1 MEKIALL
8 TLELAVVFVLIPLL
22 LYYRLIPNA
31 PIPFLIVLALAA
43 WFILR
48 ADPAF
53 DRSHLTNT
61 AALRRHLGPL
71 LLRSAALC
79 AVLGL
84 AVWRIAPQLLFTF
97 VKRAP
102 AFWALVMVLY
112 PVLSVYPQELIFRAY
127 FFERYQPLFGAGWA
141 MVAASAL
148 AFGFVHIA
156 LGNWLSV
163 ALSTI
168 GGLLFALTYQQS
180 GSLILAC
187 IEHAI
192 FGNFIFTIGL
202 GQFFYHGTRLKT
214 G

>member
-1 MEKIALL
+1 MENIAFLV
-8 TLELAVVFVLIPLL
+8 LEISVVFILIPLL

-31 PIPFLIVLALAA
+31 PIPFLILLALAA
-43 WFILR
+43 WFMLR
-48 ADPAF
+48 RDPTF

-61 AALRRHLGPL
+61 GALGTHLTPV

-102 AFWALVMVLY
+102 AFWALVMLFY
-112 PVLSVYPQELIFRAY
+112 PLLSVYPQELIFRAY
-127 FFERYQPLFGAGWA
+127 FFERYRPLFGAGWV
-141 MVAASAL
+141 MVVASAL
-148 AFGFVHIA
+148 AFGFMHIA
-156 LGNWLSV
+156 LGNWISV
-163 ALSTI
+163 VLSTF
-168 GGLLFALTYQQS
+168 GGFLFAMTYEQS
-180 GSLILAC
+180 GSLLLAC

-192 FGNFIFTIGL
+192 LGNFIFTIGL
-202 GQFFYHGTRLKT
+202 GQFFYHGARLKA

>member
-1 MEKIALL
+1 MALL
-8 TLELAVVFVLIPLL
+8 WLEFGAVFIAVPLL
-22 LYYRLIPNA
+22 LYYRLIPNY
-31 PIPFLIVLALAA
+31 PVPFLVILSLIA

-48 ADPAF
+48 RDPTF
-53 DRSHLTNT
+53 DRSHLSNL
-61 AALRRHLGPL
+61 AAVSRNLGPV

-84 AVWRIAPQLLFTF
+84 LVWRLAPDLLFSF

-102 AFWALVMVLY
+102 AFWAVVMVFY
-112 PVLSVYPQELIFRAY
+112 PLLSVFPQELIFRAY
-127 FFERYQPLFGAGWA
+127 FFQRYRPLFGNGWI

-148 AFGFVHIA
+148 AFGFVHLA
-156 LGNWLSV
+156 LGNWISVVLSG
-163 ALSTI
+163 I
-168 GGLLFALTYQQS
+168 GGFLFALTYLQS
-180 GSLILAC
+180 GSLLLAC

-202 GQFFYHGTRLKT
+202 GQFFYHGSRFKS

>member
-1 MEKIALL
+1 MDRIAFLV
-8 TLELAVVFVLIPLL
+8 LELSFVFIVVPLL

-31 PIPFLIVLALAA
+31 PIPFLITLALVA
-43 WFILR
+43 WFMLR
-48 ADPAF
+48 RDLAF
-53 DRSHLTNT
+53 DRSHLTDT
-61 AALRRHLGPL
+61 GALGRYLAPV
-71 LLRSAALC
+71 LLRSAVLC
-79 AVLGL
+79 AILGL
-84 AVWRIAPQLLFTF
+84 AVWRLAPELLFTF

-102 AFWALVMVLY
+102 TFWALVMLLY
-112 PVLSVYPQELIFRAY
+112 PLLSVYPQELIFRAY

-148 AFGFVHIA
+148 AFGFMHIA

-163 ALSTI
+163 VLSAI
-168 GGLLFALTYQQS
+168 GGFLFATTYYQS
-180 GSLILAC
+180 GSLVLAS

-202 GQFFYHGTRLKT
+202 GQFFYHGTRFRV

>member
-1 MEKIALL
+1 
-8 TLELAVVFVLIPLL
+8 
-22 LYYRLIPNA
+22 
-31 PIPFLIVLALAA
+31 VLALAA

-48 ADPAF
+48 RDAAF

-61 AALRRHLGPL
+61 AALGSHLGPL

-84 AVWRIAPQLLFTF
+84 AVWRLAPHLLFTF

-127 FFERYQPLFGAGWA
+127 FFERYRPLFGAGWG
-141 MVAASAL
+141 MIAASAL

-156 LGNWLSV
+156 FGNWISV
-163 ALSTI
+163 VLSTI
-168 GGLLFALTYQQS
+168 GGFLFALTYQQS

-202 GQFFYHGTRLKT
+202 GQFFYHGARLKT

>member
-1 MEKIALL
+1 MEKIAFLA
-8 TLELAVVFVLIPLL
+8 LEIAVVFILVPLL

-43 WFILR
+43 WFMLR
-48 ADPAF
+48 RDAAF

-61 AALRRHLGPL
+61 AALGRYLAPV

-84 AVWRIAPQLLFTF
+84 AVWRLAPHLLFTF
-97 VKRAP
+97 VKAAP
-102 AFWALVMVLY
+102 AFWALVMFLY
-112 PVLSVYPQELIFRAY
+112 PLLSVYPQELIFRAY
-127 FFERYQPLFGAGWA
+127 FFERYQPLFGAGWV
-141 MVAASAL
+141 MVGASAL
-148 AFGFVHIA
+148 AFGFMHIA

-163 ALSTI
+163 VLSAI
-168 GGLLFALTYQQS
+168 GGFLFAMTYHQS
-180 GSLILAC
+180 GSLVLAC

-202 GQFFYHGTRLKT
+202 GQFFYHGARLRQ
-214 G
+214 

>member
-1 MEKIALL
+1 
-8 TLELAVVFVLIPLL
+8 

-48 ADPAF
+48 RDPAF

-61 AALRRHLGPL
+61 AAVGPNLAPL

-79 AVLGL
+79 AVLGP
-84 AVWRIAPQLLFTF
+84 AVWRPGATPLVYVREAGAGLLGTGDGALPSALGLSTGIDLPRLLF
-97 VKRAP
+97 RPLP
-102 AFWALVMVLY
+102 ATVWSRLGYDRGQRPGL
-112 PVLSVYPQELIFRAY
+112 
-127 FFERYQPLFGAGWA
+127 
-141 MVAASAL
+141 
-148 AFGFVHIA
+148 GFVHIA
-156 LGNWLSV
+156 LGNWISV
-163 ALSTI
+163 VLSTI
-168 GGLLFALTYQQS
+168 GGFLFALTYQQS
-180 GSLILAC
+180 ESLILAC

-202 GQFFYHGTRLKT
+202 GQFFYHGTRLKA